1 MMQLKNS
8 GLPALKS
15 GRSSVVELRFVL
27 TVYKPRVLVFSICVA
42 YTWTVDTVHLVTCFF
57 LAFEWGRKSV
67 VSALHY
73 LSQPLWLSRAA
84 KPMLSLRRRMESIS
98 REGREVGVLN
108 VTRHPMSS
116 KWSQSSVSRRAV
128 QRSLYIAIYHETIFE
143 HTATPSHTPDCAHSS
158 KENAPG
164 L

>member
-1 MMQLKNS
+1 MFWSWKPMMQLKNS

-27 TVYKPRVLVFSICVA
+27 TVYKPHVLVFSICVA
-42 YTWTVDTVHLVTCFF
+42 YTWTVDTVYLVTCFF

-108 VTRHPMSS
+108 VTRHPWAQNIVSPYIYIYTMKQYLST
-116 KWSQSSVSRRAV
+116 QQPPHTLLTVSVRVKKMPRA
-128 QRSLYIAIYHETIFE
+128 I
-143 HTATPSHTPDCAHSS
+143 
-158 KENAPG
+158 
-164 L
+164 

>member
-1 MMQLKNS
+1 MFWSWKPMMQLKNS

-42 YTWTVDTVHLVTCFF
+42 STWTVDTVHLVTCFF
-57 LAFEWGRKSV
+57 LAFECGRKSV

-128 QRSLYIAIYHETIFE
+128 QPVYNIPWNNIW
-143 HTATPSHTPDCAHSS
+143 AHSNPLTNS
-158 KENAPG
+158 WLWAFE
-164 L
+164 